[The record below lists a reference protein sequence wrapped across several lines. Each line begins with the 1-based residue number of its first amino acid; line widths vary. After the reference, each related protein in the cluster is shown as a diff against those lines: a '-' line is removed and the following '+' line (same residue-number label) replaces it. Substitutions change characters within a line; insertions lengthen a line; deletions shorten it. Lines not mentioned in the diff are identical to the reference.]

1 MKKRIGEL
9 NGTPIV
15 IGDSNLVTNEYY
27 LENDKESKK
36 FFIYKRGLNGKL
48 ECVTLAEEE
57 EEEED
62 VETTS
67 LLDEEDPIIDE
78 SNTEE

>member
-15 IGDSNLVTNEYY
+15 VGDSNLVTNEYY

-36 FFIYKRGLNGKL
+36 FLIYKRGLNGKL

-57 EEEED
+57 E
-62 VETTS
+62 VEATS

>member
-15 IGDSNLVTNEYY
+15 VGDSNLVTNEYY

-36 FFIYKRGLNGKL
+36 FLIYKRGLNGKL

-57 EEEED
+57 EE
-62 VETTS
+62 VEATS